1 MVHCVKC
8 GKDNPDDSEYCNK
21 CGAQMTTIGKST
33 PHKRIEDECFGIPR
47 GTSIFWLLIGVG
59 IILWG
64 ISEIYGIKIEFWP
77 MIIVIFGLLVVVGA
91 FYRLT
96 RRS

>member
-1 MVHCVKC
+1 
-8 GKDNPDDSEYCNK
+8 
-21 CGAQMTTIGKST
+21 MTTIGKSA

-64 ISEIYGIKIEFWP
+64 LSEVYDIKIGFWP
-77 MIIVIFGLLVVVGA
+77 IIIVIFGLLVVVGA

>member
-1 MVHCVKC
+1 
-8 GKDNPDDSEYCNK
+8 
-21 CGAQMTTIGKST
+21 MTTIGKST

-47 GTSIFWLLIGVG
+47 GTSIFWLLIGVV

-64 ISEIYGIKIEFWP
+64 LSEVYDIKIGFWP
-77 MIIVIFGLLVVVGA
+77 IIIVIFGLLVVVGA